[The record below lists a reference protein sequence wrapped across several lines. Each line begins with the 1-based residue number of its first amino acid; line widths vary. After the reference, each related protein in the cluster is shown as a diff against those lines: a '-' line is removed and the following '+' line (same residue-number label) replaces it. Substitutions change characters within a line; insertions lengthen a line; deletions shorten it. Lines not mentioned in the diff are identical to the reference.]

1 MSRKKIFQEDTAWFS
16 SSVSQKFK
24 NIWKKNGGQ
33 RAPLDSAMFVFSQ
46 DFNAP
51 DTLQIF
57 TSEAYLSEH
66 LAVLHPMFISDSD
79 SRGSKSVLMDYK
91 LPPEE
96 VYKATREK
104 GVYKWDSNSTLKED
118 EQQSRTGRQ
127 TRSRGKVT
135 QTENEDVAAS
145 GKPKARKLTTENSH
159 PNQMTREKTTE
170 KKEAEDAGTKDTGL
184 EHMCHIDDIPKITG
198 VLEEFIPGQN
208 GCEVFRK

>member
-24 NIWKKNGGQ
+24 NIWKRNGGQ
-33 RAPLDSAMFVFSQ
+33 GAPLDSAMFVFSQ

-57 TSEAYLSEH
+57 RSEAYLSEH
-66 LAVLHPMFISDSD
+66 LAVLHPLFIIDSV
-79 SRGSKSVLMDYK
+79 SRGSKTVLMDYK

-104 GVYKWDSNSTLKED
+104 EVYKWDSNSTLKEN
-118 EQQSRTGRQ
+118 EQESRTGRQ
-127 TRSRGKVT
+127 TCSRGKLA
-135 QTENEDVAAS
+135 QTENEDISAS
-145 GKPKARKLTTENSH
+145 GKVKTRKLTTENNDH
-159 PNQMTREKTTE
+159 IELTREKITE
-170 KKEAEDAGTKDTGL
+170 KKEAVDIRKKETGL
-184 EHMCHIDDIPKITG
+184 EEICHIDDIPKITG